1 MNSNKDV
8 VSERITNLNMA
19 IQYRLI
25 DMKVNGSNEG
35 AVDCL
40 VEDYR
45 ELTKVLELIGIVA

>member
-1 MNSNKDV
+1 MNSHKEV

-25 DMKVNGSNEG
+25 DMKVNGSSEE
-35 AVDCL
+35 AIDCL

-45 ELTKVLELIGIVA
+45 ELTEVLELIGIVA